1 MTKSCLTLC
10 NSMDCSPPG
19 TSVHGILQA
28 GILEWVAISFS
39 RGSSQPREQTW
50 ASSVSCIGR
59 QGFFFFFFFFFTTEP
74 TGKPIKCQQYHN
86 KTVKREMD
94 EQTSWWSKTW
104 PSMLISSHPSTSIL
118 SPCSCSI
125 TTGMGLIRAAS
136 IQTPSPPSLQHRTPA
151 QGTVD
156 AGPNE
161 LTISFHPYGV
171 SQMLVHFCA
180 AWKSQSHF

>member
-1 MTKSCLTLC
+1 M
-10 NSMDCSPPG
+10 G
-19 TSVHGILQA
+19 
-28 GILEWVAISFS
+28 FS
-39 RGSSQPREQTW
+39 RQEYWSGLPFPSPGDLPNPESKPGPP
-50 ASSVSCIGR
+50 VSPALAGR
-59 QGFFFFFFFFFTTEP
+59 VFFLFFFFTTEP